1 MTAEVRV
8 RYAPS
13 PTGQPHIGN
22 IRTALFNW
30 LFARHHGGK
39 FIVRIED
46 TDQNRLV
53 EGAIEAILDGLRW
66 LNIDWDE
73 GPEVDGPHAPYEQSN
88 RLEIYQ
94 RLTEQLLDQNNAYY
108 CYCSREELER
118 LRRANRDSGEGNG
131 CNCLR
136 KGRDGAIAQRPV
148 DDDDRVVRFAMP
160 ESGVTQVHDLIRGD
174 VEWRNELQ
182 EDFVILKSDGF
193 PTYHLAVVADD
204 HLMEIS
210 HVMRAEEW
218 LPSTPRHLQLYRAFG
233 FEPPEFAHLPMITG
247 PDRAKLSKRHGATAI
262 SEYEEQGYLPEALL
276 NFMVLLGWSLD
287 GSTEVITLQQIID
300 NFTLDRITK
309 SAAIFDQD
317 KLMWMNGVYIRDLP
331 AGELARRMA
340 EYIPRQLD
348 TDEQDYLCNIAPL
361 VQERLKRLDESE
373 DITAYFFGEL
383 APRYDSFMLLQKGMD
398 PSVALEALIQAEFTL
413 TRYTG
418 YSDFRHQNLEQLL
431 GRTGMFLGLSRRQ
444 FFGLLRVAI
453 SGRNVSP
460 PLFETMEV
468 MGRERVLKRL
478 EQAVHSLKDQMNHSL
493 FDQVF
498 NHHSRSS
505 AQATK
510 ELVNRLDEGFDHVI
524 LIMAERL
531 RSRTAAAIQ
540 VLAKNLSR
548 DSEQV
553 ILAMVE
559 QLDSRSAPAILE
571 MAKRLHSLTFP
582 QIQELLRRLP
592 YENPR
597 EIRDEI
603 KLMR

>member
-1 MTAEVRV
+1 MLQCRELLSQGVTDLAAEVRV

-73 GPEVDGPHAPYEQSN
+73 GPEVQGPHAPYEQSN

-118 LRRANRDSGEGNG
+118 LRRARRPHPNPPPEGEENLHWGNG
-131 CNCLR
+131 CNCRRL
-136 KGRDGAIAQRPV
+136 GHAGAAGEPV
-148 DDDDRVVRFAMP
+148 GDADRVVRFAMP

-218 LPSTPRHLQLYRAFG
+218 LPSTPRHLQLYKAFG

-287 GSTEVITLQQIID
+287 GSTEVVTLQQIID

-317 KLMWMNGVYIRDLP
+317 KLMWMNGVYIRDMA
-331 AGELARRMA
+331 AGDLARRMA

-348 TDEQDYLCNIAPL
+348 DGEQDYLCNIAPL
-361 VQERLKRLDESE
+361 VQERLKRLDESD

-383 APRYDSFMLLQKGMD
+383 PSDYDPATLVQKGMD
-398 PSVALEALIQAEFTL
+398 AEGTLAALEAAVGDLESGT
-413 TRYTG
+413 TG
-418 YSDFRHQNLEQLL
+418 DGFGHEKLEEML
-431 GRTGMFLGLSRRQ
+431 GETGQRLELSRRQ
-444 FFGLLRVAI
+444 FFGLLRTAAT
-453 SGRNVSP
+453 GRNVSP

-468 MGRERVLKRL
+468 MGRERVL
-478 EQAVHSLKDQMNHSL
+478 A
-493 FDQVF
+493 
-498 NHHSRSS
+498 
-505 AQATK
+505 
-510 ELVNRLDEGFDHVI
+510 
-524 LIMAERL
+524 RL
-531 RSRTAAAIQ
+531 RLAVEKLGGTA
-540 VLAKNLSR
+540 
-548 DSEQV
+548 
-553 ILAMVE
+553 
-559 QLDSRSAPAILE
+559 
-571 MAKRLHSLTFP
+571 
-582 QIQELLRRLP
+582 
-592 YENPR
+592 
-597 EIRDEI
+597 
-603 KLMR
+603 

>member
-1 MTAEVRV
+1 MSAEVRV

-53 EGAIEAILDGLRW
+53 EGAVEAILDGLRW

-73 GPEVDGPHAPYEQSN
+73 GPEVNGPHAPYEQSN

-94 RLTEQLLDQNNAYY
+94 RLTDQLLDQGNAYH
-108 CYCSREELER
+108 CYCSREELEK

-131 CNCLR
+131 CNCLLR
-136 KGRDGAIAQRPV
+136 GRDGAVAGV
-148 DDDDRVVRFAMP
+148 AVSDDDRVVRFSMP
-160 ESGVTQVHDLIRGD
+160 RTGVTQVHDLIRGD

-218 LPSTPRHLQLYRAFG
+218 LPSTPRHLQLFKAFG
-233 FEPPEFAHLPMITG
+233 FDPPQFAHLPMITG

-262 SEYEEQGYLPEALL
+262 GEYEEQGFLPEALL

-287 GSTEVITLQQIID
+287 GSTEVVTLQQIID

-317 KLMWMNGVYIRDLP
+317 KLMWMNGIYIRDLP
-331 AGELARRMA
+331 AKDLAGRMA
-340 EYIPRQLD
+340 KFIPRQFD
-348 TDEQDYLCNIAPL
+348 GGEKEYLCEIAPL
-361 VQERLKRLDESE
+361 VQERLKRLDESD

-383 APRYDSFMLLQKGMD
+383 PPEYDTAILVQKGMD
-398 PSVALEALIQAEFTL
+398 TAGTGAALQEALQELNTAT
-413 TRYTG
+413 
-418 YSDFRHQNLEQLL
+418 SDGDFGHERLEGLL
-431 GRTGMFLGLSRRQ
+431 GDVGQRLELSRRQ
-444 FFGLLRVAI
+444 FFGLLRTAI
-453 SGRNVSP
+453 TGRSVSP

-468 MGRERVLKRL
+468 MGRERVL
-478 EQAVHSLKDQMNHSL
+478 S
-493 FDQVF
+493 
-498 NHHSRSS
+498 
-505 AQATK
+505 
-510 ELVNRLDEGFDHVI
+510 
-524 LIMAERL
+524 RL
-531 RSRTAAAIQ
+531 RLAVEKSGAI
-540 VLAKNLSR
+540 V
-548 DSEQV
+548 
-553 ILAMVE
+553 
-559 QLDSRSAPAILE
+559 
-571 MAKRLHSLTFP
+571 
-582 QIQELLRRLP
+582 
-592 YENPR
+592 
-597 EIRDEI
+597 
-603 KLMR
+603 

>member
-1 MTAEVRV
+1 MSAEVRV

-53 EGAIEAILDGLRW
+53 EGAVEAILDGLRW

-73 GPEVDGPHAPYEQSN
+73 GPEVQGPHAPYEQSN

-94 RLTEQLLDQNNAYY
+94 RLTEQLLDQGNAYY

-118 LRRANRDSGEGNG
+118 LRRTNRDTGEGNG
-131 CNCLR
+131 CNCLLQ
-136 KGRDGAIAQRPV
+136 GRAGAVAGHPV
-148 DDDDRVVRFAMP
+148 EDSDRVVRFAMP
-160 ESGVTQVHDLIRGD
+160 KSGVTQVHDLIRGD

-193 PTYHLAVVADD
+193 PTYHLAVVSDD

-233 FEPPEFAHLPMITG
+233 FQPPEFAHLPMITG

-262 SEYEEQGYLPEALL
+262 GEYEEQGYLPEALL

-287 GSTEVITLQQIID
+287 GSTEVVTLQQIID

-331 AGELARRMA
+331 PEDLARRMSV
-340 EYIPRQLD
+340 YIPRELD
-348 TDEQDYLCNIAPL
+348 AEQQEYLGSIVPL
-361 VQERLKRLDESE
+361 VQERLKRLDESD
-373 DITAYFFGEL
+373 DITAYFFGDLPSE
-383 APRYDSFMLLQKGMD
+383 YDAGTLVQKGMD
-398 PSVALEALIQAEFTL
+398 AEGTRAALQAALYELESSTTDDDFGHEKLEAVLGE
-413 TRYTG
+413 TG
-418 YSDFRHQNLEQLL
+418 QRLE
-431 GRTGMFLGLSRRQ
+431 LSRRQ
-444 FFGLLRVAI
+444 FFGLLRTAV
-453 SGRNVSP
+453 SGRSVSP

-468 MGRERVLKRL
+468 MGRKRVLARL
-478 EQAVHSLKDQMNHSL
+478 QHA
-493 FDQVF
+493 
-498 NHHSRSS
+498 
-505 AQATK
+505 AQ
-510 ELVNRLDEGFDHVI
+510 RL
-524 LIMAERL
+524 A
-531 RSRTAAAIQ
+531 
-540 VLAKNLSR
+540 
-548 DSEQV
+548 
-553 ILAMVE
+553 
-559 QLDSRSAPAILE
+559 
-571 MAKRLHSLTFP
+571 
-582 QIQELLRRLP
+582 
-592 YENPR
+592 
-597 EIRDEI
+597 
-603 KLMR
+603 

>member
-1 MTAEVRV
+1 MAAEVRV

-73 GPEVDGPHAPYEQSN
+73 GPEVQGPHAPYEQSN

-118 LRRANRDSGEGNG
+118 LRRARRPHPNPPPEGEENLHWGNG
-131 CNCLR
+131 CNCRRL
-136 KGRDGAIAQRPV
+136 GHAGAAGEPV
-148 DDDDRVVRFAMP
+148 GDADRVVRFAMP

-218 LPSTPRHLQLYRAFG
+218 LPSTPRHLQLYKAFG

-287 GSTEVITLQQIID
+287 GSTEVVTLQQIID

-317 KLMWMNGVYIRDLP
+317 KLMWMNGVYIRDMA
-331 AGELARRMA
+331 AGDLARRMA

-348 TDEQDYLCNIAPL
+348 DGEQDYLCNIAPL
-361 VQERLKRLDESE
+361 VQERLKRLDESD

-383 APRYDSFMLLQKGMD
+383 PSDYDPATLVQKGMD
-398 PSVALEALIQAEFTL
+398 AEGTLAALEAAVGDLESGT
-413 TRYTG
+413 TG
-418 YSDFRHQNLEQLL
+418 DGFGHEKLEEML
-431 GRTGMFLGLSRRQ
+431 GETGQRLELSRRQ
-444 FFGLLRVAI
+444 FFGLLRTAAT
-453 SGRNVSP
+453 GGTCRRR
-460 PLFETMEV
+460 LFETNGSHGTGAGAGPFAAGSGEA
-468 MGRERVLKRL
+468 GWDCLNC
-478 EQAVHSLKDQMNHSL
+478 DL
-493 FDQVF
+493 FD
-498 NHHSRSS
+498 
-505 AQATK
+505 
-510 ELVNRLDEGFDHVI
+510 
-524 LIMAERL
+524 
-531 RSRTAAAIQ
+531 
-540 VLAKNLSR
+540 
-548 DSEQV
+548 
-553 ILAMVE
+553 
-559 QLDSRSAPAILE
+559 
-571 MAKRLHSLTFP
+571 
-582 QIQELLRRLP
+582 
-592 YENPR
+592 
-597 EIRDEI
+597 
-603 KLMR
+603 